1 MIFTIMRFLKYLFFK
16 YYYWHG
22 RIRGFCDSC
31 STILIMSFIF
41 MFYFLDAIMISAVL
55 FDKTIKMSVWMNF
68 IVIGVTSLVL
78 YFLLVFRAKD
88 KTILKKYKTE
98 WMRKKNSLAILIGIL
113 PIILCYVSLILMGT
127 DK

>member
-1 MIFTIMRFLKYLFFK
+1 
-16 YYYWHG
+16 
-22 RIRGFCDSC
+22 
-31 STILIMSFIF
+31 
-41 MFYFLDAIMISAVL
+41 
-55 FDKTIKMSVWMNF
+55 MNF